1 MKAVDFIRSRIQ
13 SLAGTNKDIC
23 AEQDMVLYRQ
33 LRQAEDKIHTASDV
47 LSGLLESHEEAVAEN
62 ASLMQRKRDLEQ
74 QAAENR
80 DLPADMMRELNSVI
94 DRQKDSARQLEEMQ
108 GRINFLKEDIERLET
123 EYQCAQMNVR
133 TYFYLNPCSDGLP
146 EAKAAAGQPA

>member
-1 MKAVDFIRSRIQ
+1 MKAVEFIRSRIQ
-13 SLAGTNKDIC
+13 SLAGTKDIC
-23 AEQDMVLYRQ
+23 AEQDLVLYRQ
-33 LRQAEDKIHTASDV
+33 LRQAEDKIHAAGDS
-47 LSGLLESHEEAVAEN
+47 LSSILDLHAEAVAEN

-94 DRQKDSARQLEEMQ
+94 DRQKDSARQLEELQ
-108 GRINFLKEDIERLET
+108 GRINSLKEDIERLET

-133 TYFYLNPCSDGLP
+133 TYFYLHPCPDGLP
-146 EAKAAAGQPA
+146 EPQAAAGQVT